1 MIFGVN
7 LDASVSR
14 LKGSTRPI
22 NPHPDRIQVLAA
34 LSCVDCLISF
44 EEDTPINLIRLICP
58 DIYVK
63 GGDYTKQTL
72 PEALIVEE
80 LRGVVEILPFIEN
93 RSTSIIIQ
101 RICQQNGG

>member
-1 MIFGVN
+1 MLG
-7 LDASVSR
+7 LEAAP
-14 LKGSTRPI
+14 TR
-22 NPHPDRIQVLAA
+22 
-34 LSCVDCLISF
+34 

-80 LRGVVEILPFIEN
+80 LGGVVKILPFVEN
-93 RSTSIIIQ
+93 RSTTFIIQ
-101 RICQQNGG
+101 RICQQSGG